1 MKNISKC
8 FFLYKCV
15 LPFGR
20 KMATLH
26 PDDGRRPNDLFLLSF
41 KPFFKKIVY
50 IPEKTYSTYCA
61 VSIPSK
67 IVKNFVFMKNSRHF
81 VLVGA

>member
-1 MKNISKC
+1 MR

-26 PDDGRRPNDLFLLSF
+26 PDDGRRPNDLFLT
-41 KPFFKKIVY
+41 FFQTIFQKIVY
-50 IPEKTYSTYCA
+50 TPEKTYSTYCT
-61 VSIPSK
+61 VSIPF
-67 IVKNFVFMKNSRHF
+67 KNCEEFCFYESNRHF
-81 VLVGA
+81 VSVGA